1 MTATITRTTAPPVP
15 LDEAEAAQLE
25 ALADMPA
32 DLVTLRNRKL
42 ELDEEVSARKVEIDR
57 IKAIFDARLQADN
70 VQGYVLNGKVHGR
83 RSEVTTTRVDSA
95 LLKEKHPRIYKAFL
109 KVTKSVRITIN

>member
-1 MTATITRTTAPPVP
+1 MTTTMSCITAPPVP
-15 LDEAEAAQLE
+15 LDETEAAQLE
-25 ALADMPA
+25 ALATMPA
-32 DLVTLRNRKL
+32 DLVILRNRKL
-42 ELDEEVSARKVEIDR
+42 ELDEEVAARRVEIDR
-57 IKAIFDARLQADN
+57 IKAVFDARLQADN

-95 LLKEKHPRIYKAFL
+95 ALKEKHPRIYKAFL

>member
-1 MTATITRTTAPPVP
+1 MTITTAPPVP
-15 LDEAEAAQLE
+15 LNETEAAQLE
-25 ALADMPA
+25 GLAPMPS

-42 ELDEEVSARKVEIDR
+42 ELDEQASAIKVEIDA
-57 IKAIFDARLQADN
+57 IKATFDQRLQAEG
-70 VQGYVLNGKVHGR
+70 VQGFVLNGKVHGR
-83 RSEVTTTRVDSA
+83 RSEVTTARVDAA